1 MSKAVFY
8 GQQCLASAGFVIWDN
23 RVAMRVSPH
32 HWNGDGL
39 NCRHDFGRLYA
50 DQVLHQ
56 LLAPTCHQ
64 ISLNLE
70 GFGPC
75 LVLARSLDQIEQRV
89 LWITGLRVVPAG
101 QEVPAPTRWRDER
114 PAPTPAPNGDRFH
127 GVATKQPG
135 RTCSGC
141 EHMSP
146 GSTCTK
152 SGVSGLKHPLI
163 NAVRRCP
170 AFVPHFDAVDS
181 RTGAQLWPELMMEV
195 THGA

>member
-1 MSKAVFY
+1 MSKAVLY
-8 GQQCLASAGFVIWDN
+8 GQQCLASAGFVVWDN
-23 RVAMRVSPH
+23 RVAMKVAPH
-32 HWNGDGL
+32 LWNGDGL

-50 DQVLHQ
+50 DQVLHH

-101 QEVPAPTRWRDER
+101 QELPAPAKPRVER
-114 PAPTPAPNGDRFH
+114 PAPAPEPNGDQFH
-127 GVATKQPG
+127 GIVTREPG
-135 RTCSGC
+135 RTCSAC

-146 GSTCTK
+146 GSACTQSEK
-152 SGVSGLKHPLI
+152 SGLQFPKLNVL
-163 NAVRRCP
+163 RRCP
-170 AFVPHFDAVDS
+170 AFVPHFDAIDG
-181 RTGAQLWPELMMEV
+181 RTGERLWPELSLSQ
-195 THGA
+195 TC

>member
-1 MSKAVFY
+1 MSKAVTY
-8 GQQCLASAGFVIWDN
+8 GQQCLASAGFVVWDN

-32 HWNGDGL
+32 LWNGDGL
-39 NCRHDFGRLYA
+39 SCRHDFGRLYA

-101 QEVPAPTRWRDER
+101 QEVPAPARWKDER
-114 PAPTPAPNGDRFH
+114 PATQPEPNGDRFH
-127 GVATKQPG
+127 GVVTKQPG
-135 RTCSGC
+135 RACSGC
-141 EHMSP
+141 DHFTTGYACRQSA
-146 GSTCTK
+146 
-152 SGVSGLKHPLI
+152 VSGLERPMVNVL
-163 NAVRRCP
+163 RRCL
-170 AFVPHFDAVDS
+170 AFKPVYEAIDG
-181 RTGAQLWPELMMEV
+181 RTGVQLWPELKEV
-195 THGA
+195 SHGCV